1 MLYRRLGKRFLDLTL
16 CSTVLALFWPVLL
29 LLFWL
34 VRRKLGSPALFS
46 QPRLGKDGRVF
57 TLYKF
62 RSMTEE
68 RDASGQLLPDSARLT
83 RFGRFLR
90 SSSLDELPE
99 LYNVLVGDMS
109 LVGPRPLLVR
119 YKDRYS
125 PEQWRRHEV
134 LPGLTGLTQVSGR
147 NLLSWEDKFRL
158 DVYYVDHQ
166 SFWLDC
172 SILFKTALKVVVREG
187 ISAPGSDTSPEFTG

>member
-1 MLYRRLGKRFLDLTL
+1 
-16 CSTVLALFWPVLL
+16 
-29 LLFWL
+29 
-34 VRRKLGSPALFS
+34 
-46 QPRLGKDGRVF
+46 
-57 TLYKF
+57 
-62 RSMTEE
+62 MTEE